1 MAMKKPKVIVT
12 RKLQD
17 QVEKRMMELFNV
29 DLSNAEYPVSRKEL
43 LSAVKEAHVL
53 VPTIGDKIDAS
64 LLSAASSNL
73 KLIANYGAGYDHI
86 DIKTALQRGIIVTN
100 TPSVLTT
107 DTADMT
113 MALILAIP
121 RKLREGHEEM
131 QSGTWKG
138 WSPSAMIGMRITGKK
153 LGILGMGRIGQ
164 AIAKRAK
171 AFDLDINY
179 HNRRRLHENIEKS
192 LSATYW
198 EDLEEMLATVDIL
211 VVSASLN
218 QSSLY
223 LLNSKYLGKMKPT
236 AYLVNISRGE
246 IIDQRAL
253 VRQLKDGRLGG
264 AGLDVY
270 DSEEVIGSD
279 FKSLKNVFLL
289 PHMGSSTLEGRIEMG
304 EKVIINI
311 KTYLDGHR
319 PPDQIVPSML

>member
-1 MAMKKPKVIVT
+1 MRKPKVIIT
-12 RKLQD
+12 RRLQD
-17 QVEKRMMELFNV
+17 RVEKRMRELFNV
-29 DLSNAEYPVSRKEL
+29 DLSDAEYPISRQEL
-43 LSAVKEAHVL
+43 LSAVKEADIL

-64 LLSAASSNL
+64 ILSAASSNL

-131 QSGTWKG
+131 QSGSWKG

-179 HNRRRLHENIEKS
+179 HNRRRLHQNIEES
-192 LSATYW
+192 LSARYW
-198 EDLEEMLATVDIL
+198 ENLEEMLSTIDIL

-218 QSSLY
+218 PSSLY
-223 LLNSKYLGKMKPT
+223 LLDAKCLGRMKQS

-246 IIDQRAL
+246 IIDQKAL
-253 VRQLKDGRLGG
+253 VRQLKEGRLGG

-270 DSEEVIGSD
+270 DSEEIIGSD
-279 FKSLKNVFLL
+279 FKRLKNVFLL

-311 KTYLDGHR
+311 KTFIDGHR

>member
-1 MAMKKPKVIVT
+1 MKKPKVIIT
-12 RKLQD
+12 RRLQD
-17 QVEKRMMELFNV
+17 RVEKRMRELFNV
-29 DLSNAEYPVSRKEL
+29 NLSDAEYPISRQEL
-43 LSAVKEAHVL
+43 LSAVKKADIL

-64 LLSAASSNL
+64 ILSAAGSNL

-131 QSGTWKG
+131 QSGSWKG

-164 AIAKRAK
+164 AIAKRAN

-179 HNRRRLHENIEKS
+179 HNRRRLHQNIEES

-198 EDLEEMLATVDIL
+198 ENLEEMLSTIDIL

-218 QSSLY
+218 PSSLY
-223 LLNSKYLGKMKPT
+223 LLDAKCLGRMKQS

-246 IIDQRAL
+246 IIDQKAL
-253 VRQLKDGRLGG
+253 VRQLKEGRLGG

-270 DSEEVIGSD
+270 DSEEIIGSD

-311 KTYLDGHR
+311 KTFIDGHR

>member
-1 MAMKKPKVIVT
+1 MKKPKVIVT

-131 QSGTWKG
+131 QSGNWKG

>member
-1 MAMKKPKVIVT
+1 MI
-12 RKLQD
+12 
-17 QVEKRMMELFNV
+17 ELFNV
-29 DLSNAEYPVSRKEL
+29 DLSNAEYPVSRNEL

-86 DIKTALQRGIIVTN
+86 DVKTALQRGIIVTN

-131 QSGTWKG
+131 QSGNWKG

-179 HNRRRLHENIEKS
+179 HNRRRLHQNIEKS

-198 EDLEEMLATVDIL
+198 EDLEEMLATIDIL

-223 LLNSKYLGKMKPT
+223 LLNSKCLEKMKPT

-253 VRQLKDGRLGG
+253 VRLLKDGRLGG

>member
-1 MAMKKPKVIVT
+1 MKKPKVIIT
-12 RKLQD
+12 RKLQGR
-17 QVEKRMMELFNV
+17 VEKRMRELFNV
-29 DLSNAEYPVSRKEL
+29 NLSNAEYPISRKEL
-43 LSAVKEAHVL
+43 LSAVKEADIL

-64 LLSAASSNL
+64 ILSAASSNL

-131 QSGTWKG
+131 QSGSWKG

-179 HNRRRLHENIEKS
+179 HNRRRLHQNIEES

-198 EDLEEMLATVDIL
+198 ENLQEMLSTIDIL

-218 QSSLY
+218 PSSLY
-223 LLNSKYLGKMKPT
+223 LLNAKCLGRMKKT

-246 IIDQRAL
+246 IIDQKAL

-270 DSEEVIGSD
+270 DSEEIIGSD

-311 KTYLDGHR
+311 KTFIDGHR

>member
-1 MAMKKPKVIVT
+1 MKKPKVIIT

-29 DLSNAEYPVSRKEL
+29 DLSNAEYPLSRKEL
-43 LSAVKEAHVL
+43 FSAVKEAHVL

-64 LLSAASSNL
+64 LLSAASSDL

-131 QSGTWKG
+131 QSGNWKG

-311 KTYLDGHR
+311 KTYLDGHH

>member
-1 MAMKKPKVIVT
+1 MKKPRVIIT
-12 RKLQD
+12 RRLQD
-17 QVEKRMMELFNV
+17 RVENRMKELFNV
-29 DLSNAEYPVSRKEL
+29 DLSSAEYPLSKKEL
-43 LSAVKEAHVL
+43 LSAVKEADIL

-64 LLSAASSNL
+64 ILSAAGSNL

-131 QSGTWKG
+131 QSGNWKG

-164 AIAKRAK
+164 AIAKRAI

-198 EDLEEMLATVDIL
+198 ENLEEMLAAVDIL

-218 QSSLY
+218 PSSLY
-223 LLNSKYLGKMKPT
+223 LLNAKCLGKMKHS
-236 AYLVNISRGE
+236 AYIVNISRGE
-246 IIDQRAL
+246 IIDQKAL
-253 VRQLKDGRLGG
+253 VKQLKNGQLGG

>member
-1 MAMKKPKVIVT
+1 MKKPKVIIT
-12 RKLQD
+12 RRLQGR
-17 QVEKRMMELFNV
+17 VEKRMRELFNV
-29 DLSNAEYPVSRKEL
+29 NLSDAEYPISRQEL
-43 LSAVKEAHVL
+43 LSSVKEADIL

-64 LLSAASSNL
+64 ILSAASSNL

-131 QSGTWKG
+131 QSGSWKG
-138 WSPSAMIGMRITGKK
+138 WSPSALIGMRITGKK

-179 HNRRRLHENIEKS
+179 HNRRRLHQNIEEG
-192 LSATYW
+192 LSAKYW
-198 EDLEEMLATVDIL
+198 EDLEKMLSTIDIL

-218 QSSLY
+218 PSSLY
-223 LLNSKYLGKMKPT
+223 LLNAKCLGKMKRT

-246 IIDQRAL
+246 IIDQKAL
-253 VRQLKDGRLGG
+253 VRQLKDGQLGG

-270 DSEEVIGSD
+270 DSEEIISSD

-311 KTYLDGHR
+311 KTFIDGHR

>member
-1 MAMKKPKVIVT
+1 MQKPKVIVT

-64 LLSAASSNL
+64 LLSAASSDL

-131 QSGTWKG
+131 QSGNWKG

>member
-1 MAMKKPKVIVT
+1 MKKPKVIIT
-12 RKLQD
+12 RRLQD
-17 QVEKRMMELFNV
+17 RVEKRMKELFNV
-29 DLSNAEYPVSRKEL
+29 DLSNAEYPISKQEL
-43 LSAVKEAHVL
+43 LSAVKDAEIL

-64 LLSAASSNL
+64 ILSAASSKL

-131 QSGTWKG
+131 QSGNWKG
-138 WSPSAMIGMRITGKK
+138 WSPSAMIGTRITGKK

-164 AIAKRAK
+164 AIAKRAI
-171 AFDLDINY
+171 AFDLNINY
-179 HNRRRLHENIEKS
+179 HNRRRLHKNIEKS

-198 EDLEEMLATVDIL
+198 ENLEEMLSAVDIL

-218 QSSLY
+218 SSSLY
-223 LLNSKYLGKMKPT
+223 LLNAKRLGKIKRS

-246 IIDQRAL
+246 IIDQKAL
-253 VRQLKDGRLGG
+253 VRQLKEGRLGG

>member
-1 MAMKKPKVIVT
+1 MKKPKVIIT
-12 RKLQD
+12 RRLQD
-17 QVEKRMMELFNV
+17 RVENRMKELFNV
-29 DLSNAEYPVSRKEL
+29 VLSSAEYPLSKKEL
-43 LSAVKEAHVL
+43 LSAVKEADIL

-64 LLSAASSNL
+64 ILSAAGSNL

-131 QSGTWKG
+131 QSGNWKG

-164 AIAKRAK
+164 AIAKRAI

-198 EDLEEMLATVDIL
+198 ENLEEMLAAVDIL

-218 QSSLY
+218 PSSLY
-223 LLNSKYLGKMKPT
+223 LLNAKCLGKMKHS
-236 AYLVNISRGE
+236 AYIVNISRGE
-246 IIDQRAL
+246 IIDQKAL
-253 VRQLKDGRLGG
+253 VKQLKNGQLGG

>member
-1 MAMKKPKVIVT
+1 MKKPKVIIT
-12 RKLQD
+12 RRLQD
-17 QVEKRMMELFNV
+17 RVEKRMKELFNV
-29 DLSNAEYPVSRKEL
+29 DLSSAEYPVSKKEL
-43 LSAVKEAHVL
+43 LSAVKEADIL

-64 LLSAASSNL
+64 ILSAAGSNL

-131 QSGTWKG
+131 QSGNWKG

-164 AIAKRAK
+164 AIAKRAI

-179 HNRRRLHENIEKS
+179 HNRRRLHQNIEKS
-192 LSATYW
+192 LSAKYW
-198 EDLEEMLATVDIL
+198 ENLEEMLAAVDIL

-218 QSSLY
+218 PSSLY
-223 LLNSKYLGKMKPT
+223 LLNAKYLGKMKQS
-236 AYLVNISRGE
+236 AYIVNISRGE
-246 IIDQRAL
+246 IIDQKAL
-253 VRQLKDGRLGG
+253 VKQLKNGLLGG

>member
-1 MAMKKPKVIVT
+1 MKKPKVIIT
-12 RKLQD
+12 RRLQD
-17 QVEKRMMELFNV
+17 RVEKRMRELFNV
-29 DLSNAEYPVSRKEL
+29 NLSDAEYPISRQEL
-43 LSAVKEAHVL
+43 LSAVKEADIL

-64 LLSAASSNL
+64 ILSAASSNL

-113 MALILAIP
+113 MALVLAIP

-131 QSGTWKG
+131 QSGSWKG

-179 HNRRRLHENIEKS
+179 HNRRRLHQNIEEG

-198 EDLEEMLATVDIL
+198 ENLEEMLSTIDIL

-218 QSSLY
+218 PSSLY
-223 LLNSKYLGKMKPT
+223 LLNAKCLGRMKPT

-246 IIDQRAL
+246 IIDQKAL
-253 VRQLKDGRLGG
+253 VRQLKDGQLGG
-264 AGLDVY
+264 VGLDVY
-270 DSEEVIGSD
+270 DSEEIIGSD

-311 KTYLDGHR
+311 KTFIDGHR

>member
-1 MAMKKPKVIVT
+1 MKKPKVIVT

-64 LLSAASSNL
+64 VLSAASSNL

-131 QSGTWKG
+131 QSGNWKG

-198 EDLEEMLATVDIL
+198 GDLEEMLATIDIL

-270 DSEEVIGSD
+270 DSEEVIGAD

>member
-1 MAMKKPKVIVT
+1 MKKPKVIIT
-12 RKLQD
+12 RRLQD
-17 QVEKRMMELFNV
+17 RVENRMKELFNV
-29 DLSNAEYPVSRKEL
+29 DLSSAEYPLSKKEL
-43 LSAVKEAHVL
+43 LSAVKAADIL

-64 LLSAASSNL
+64 ILSAAGSNL

-131 QSGTWKG
+131 QSGNWKG

-164 AIAKRAK
+164 AIAKRAI

-198 EDLEEMLATVDIL
+198 ENLEEMLAAVDIL

-218 QSSLY
+218 PSSLY
-223 LLNSKYLGKMKPT
+223 LLNAKCLGKMKNS
-236 AYLVNISRGE
+236 AYIVNISRGE
-246 IIDQRAL
+246 IIDQKAL
-253 VRQLKDGRLGG
+253 VKQLKNGQLGG

>member
-1 MAMKKPKVIVT
+1 MQKPKVIVT

-304 EKVIINI
+304 EKVIINV

>member
-1 MAMKKPKVIVT
+1 MKKPKVIIT
-12 RKLQD
+12 RRLQD
-17 QVEKRMMELFNV
+17 RVEKRMRELFNV
-29 DLSNAEYPVSRKEL
+29 DLSDAEYPISRQEL
-43 LSAVKEAHVL
+43 LSAVKEADIL

-64 LLSAASSNL
+64 ILSAASSNL

-131 QSGTWKG
+131 QSGSWKG

-179 HNRRRLHENIEKS
+179 HNRRRLHQNIEES

-198 EDLEEMLATVDIL
+198 ENLEDMLSTIDIL

-218 QSSLY
+218 PSSLY
-223 LLNSKYLGKMKPT
+223 LLDAKCLGRMKQT

-246 IIDQRAL
+246 IIDQKAL

-270 DSEEVIGSD
+270 DSEEIIGSD

-311 KTYLDGHR
+311 KTFIDGHR

>member
-1 MAMKKPKVIVT
+1 MQKPKVIVT

-43 LSAVKEAHVL
+43 LSAVKDAHVL

-131 QSGTWKG
+131 QSGNWKG

>member
-1 MAMKKPKVIVT
+1 MKKHKVIIT
-12 RKLQD
+12 RRLED
-17 QVEKRMMELFNV
+17 RVEKRMRELFNV
-29 DLSNAEYPVSRKEL
+29 NLSQAEYPISRQEL
-43 LSAVKEAHVL
+43 LSSIKEADIL

-64 LLSAASSNL
+64 ILSAASSNL

-131 QSGTWKG
+131 QSGSWKG

-179 HNRRRLHENIEKS
+179 HNRRRLHQNIEEG

-198 EDLEEMLATVDIL
+198 ENLEEMLSTIDIL

-218 QSSLY
+218 PSSLY
-223 LLNSKYLGKMKPT
+223 LLNAKCLGKMKQT

-246 IIDQRAL
+246 IIDQKAL
-253 VRQLKDGRLGG
+253 VRQLKDGQLGG

-270 DSEEVIGSD
+270 DSEEIIGSD

-311 KTYLDGHR
+311 KTFIDGHR

>member
-1 MAMKKPKVIVT
+1 MKKPKVIIT
-12 RKLQD
+12 RRLQD
-17 QVEKRMMELFNV
+17 RVENRMKELFNV
-29 DLSNAEYPVSRKEL
+29 DLSSAEYPLSKKEL
-43 LSAVKEAHVL
+43 LSAVKEADIL

-64 LLSAASSNL
+64 ILSAAGSNL

-131 QSGTWKG
+131 QSGNWKG

-164 AIAKRAK
+164 AIAKRAI

-198 EDLEEMLATVDIL
+198 ENLEEMLAAVDIL

-218 QSSLY
+218 PSSLY
-223 LLNSKYLGKMKPT
+223 LLNAKCLGKMKHS
-236 AYLVNISRGE
+236 AYIVNISRGE
-246 IIDQRAL
+246 IIDQKAL
-253 VRQLKDGRLGG
+253 VKQLKNGQLGG

-311 KTYLDGHR
+311 KTFLDGHR

>member
-1 MAMKKPKVIVT
+1 MKKPKVIIT
-12 RKLQD
+12 RRLQD
-17 QVEKRMMELFNV
+17 RVEKRMRELFNV
-29 DLSNAEYPVSRKEL
+29 DLSDAEYPISRQEL
-43 LSAVKEAHVL
+43 LSAVKQADIL

-64 LLSAASSNL
+64 ILSAASSNL

-131 QSGTWKG
+131 QSGSWKG

-179 HNRRRLHENIEKS
+179 HNRRRLHRNIEES

-198 EDLEEMLATVDIL
+198 ENLEEMLSTIDIL

-218 QSSLY
+218 PSSLY
-223 LLNSKYLGKMKPT
+223 LLDAKCLGRMKQS

-246 IIDQRAL
+246 IIDQKAL
-253 VRQLKDGRLGG
+253 VRQLKEGRLGG

-270 DSEEVIGSD
+270 DSEEIIGSD

-311 KTYLDGHR
+311 KTFIDGHR

>member
-1 MAMKKPKVIVT
+1 MQKPKVIVT

-43 LSAVKEAHVL
+43 LSAVKDAHVL

>member
-1 MAMKKPKVIVT
+1 MKKPKVIIT
-12 RKLQD
+12 RRLQD
-17 QVEKRMMELFNV
+17 RVEKRMKELFNV
-29 DLSNAEYPVSRKEL
+29 DLSSAEYPVSKKEL
-43 LSAVKEAHVL
+43 LSAVKEADIL

-64 LLSAASSNL
+64 ILSAAGSNL

-131 QSGTWKG
+131 QSGNWKG

-164 AIAKRAK
+164 AIAKRAI

-179 HNRRRLHENIEKS
+179 HNRRRLHENIEKT
-192 LSATYW
+192 LSAKYW
-198 EDLEEMLATVDIL
+198 ENLEEMLAAVDIL

-218 QSSLY
+218 PSSLY
-223 LLNSKYLGKMKPT
+223 LLNTKYLGKMKHS
-236 AYLVNISRGE
+236 AYIVNISRGE
-246 IIDQRAL
+246 IIDQKAL
-253 VRQLKDGRLGG
+253 VKQLKNGLLAG

>member
-1 MAMKKPKVIVT
+1 MQKPKVIVT

-223 LLNSKYLGKMKPT
+223 LLNSNYLGKMKPT

>member
-1 MAMKKPKVIVT
+1 MKPPKVIIT
-12 RKLQD
+12 RKLQER
-17 QVEKRMMELFNV
+17 VENRMKELFDVN
-29 DLSNAEYPVSRKEL
+29 LSDAEYPMEKKDL
-43 LSAVKEAHVL
+43 LAAVKDADIL

-64 LLSAASSNL
+64 ILSAANPNL

-86 DIKTALQRGIIVTN
+86 DVKTASQRGIIVTN

-131 QSGTWKG
+131 QSGNWKG

-171 AFDLDINY
+171 AFDLNINY
-179 HNRRRLHENIEKS
+179 HNRRRLHKDIEKA
-192 LSATYW
+192 LAATYW
-198 EDLEEMLATVDIL
+198 ESLEEMLSEIDIL

-218 QSSLY
+218 SSSFY
-223 LLNSKYLGKMKPT
+223 LLSAKCLGKMKPT

-246 IIDQRAL
+246 IIDQKAL
-253 VRQLKDGRLGG
+253 VRQIKEGRLGG

-270 DSEEVIGSD
+270 DSEEVIGAD
-279 FKSLKNVFLL
+279 FKNLKNVFLL

-304 EKVIINI
+304 EKVIVNI
-311 KTYLDGHR
+311 KTFIDGHS

>member
-1 MAMKKPKVIVT
+1 MK
-12 RKLQD
+12 
-17 QVEKRMMELFNV
+17 ELFNV
-29 DLSNAEYPVSRKEL
+29 DLSSAEYPVSKKEL
-43 LSAVKEAHVL
+43 LSAVKDAEIL

-64 LLSAASSNL
+64 ILSAASSKL

-131 QSGTWKG
+131 QSGNWKG

-164 AIAKRAK
+164 AIAKRAI

-192 LSATYW
+192 LSAKYW
-198 EDLEEMLATVDIL
+198 ENLEEMLAAVDIL

-218 QSSLY
+218 PSSLY
-223 LLNSKYLGKMKPT
+223 LLNAKCLGKMKHS
-236 AYLVNISRGE
+236 AYIVNISRGE
-246 IIDQRAL
+246 IIDQKAL
-253 VRQLKDGRLGG
+253 VKQLKNGLLGG

>member
-1 MAMKKPKVIVT
+1 M
-12 RKLQD
+12 R
-17 QVEKRMMELFNV
+17 ELFNV
-29 DLSNAEYPVSRKEL
+29 DLSDAEYPISRQEL
-43 LSAVKEAHVL
+43 LSAVKEADIL

-64 LLSAASSNL
+64 ILSAASSNL

-131 QSGTWKG
+131 QSGSWKG

-179 HNRRRLHENIEKS
+179 HNRRRLHQNIEES
-192 LSATYW
+192 LSATFW
-198 EDLEEMLATVDIL
+198 ENLEEMLSTIDIL

-218 QSSLY
+218 PSSLY
-223 LLNSKYLGKMKPT
+223 LLDAKCLGRMKQS

-246 IIDQRAL
+246 IIDQKAL
-253 VRQLKDGRLGG
+253 VRQLKEGRLGG

-270 DSEEVIGSD
+270 DSEEIIGSD

-311 KTYLDGHR
+311 KTFIDGHR

>member
-1 MAMKKPKVIVT
+1 
-12 RKLQD
+12 
-17 QVEKRMMELFNV
+17 MMELFNV

-131 QSGTWKG
+131 QSGNWKG

-218 QSSLY
+218 QSSFY
-223 LLNSKYLGKMKPT
+223 LLNSKYLGIMKPT

>member
-1 MAMKKPKVIVT
+1 MKKPKVIVT
-12 RKLQD
+12 RKLQA

-131 QSGTWKG
+131 QSGNWKG

>member
-1 MAMKKPKVIVT
+1 MKKPKVIIT
-12 RKLQD
+12 RRLQD
-17 QVEKRMMELFNV
+17 RVEKRMKELFNV
-29 DLSNAEYPVSRKEL
+29 DLSSAEYPISKQEL
-43 LSAVKEAHVL
+43 LSAVKDAEIL

-64 LLSAASSNL
+64 ILSAASSKL

-86 DIKTALQRGIIVTN
+86 DIKTASQRGIIVTN

-131 QSGTWKG
+131 QSGNWKG

-164 AIAKRAK
+164 AIAKRAR
-171 AFDLDINY
+171 AFDLNINY
-179 HNRRRLHENIEKS
+179 HNRRRLHKNIEKS

-198 EDLEEMLATVDIL
+198 ENLEEMLSTIDIL

-218 QSSLY
+218 SSSLY
-223 LLNSKYLGKMKPT
+223 LLNAKYLGKMKHS

-246 IIDQRAL
+246 IIDQKAL

-319 PPDQIVPSML
+319 PPDQIVPSRL

>member
-1 MAMKKPKVIVT
+1 MQKPKVIVT

-131 QSGTWKG
+131 QSGNWKG

-246 IIDQRAL
+246 ILDQRAL

>member
-1 MAMKKPKVIVT
+1 
-12 RKLQD
+12 
-17 QVEKRMMELFNV
+17 MMELFNV

-64 LLSAASSNL
+64 VLSAASSNL

-131 QSGTWKG
+131 QSGNWKG

-171 AFDLDINY
+171 AFDLNINY

-319 PPDQIVPSML
+319 PPDQVVPSML

>member
-1 MAMKKPKVIVT
+1 MKKPKVIIT
-12 RKLQD
+12 RRLQD
-17 QVEKRMMELFNV
+17 RVEKRMRELFNV
-29 DLSNAEYPVSRKEL
+29 DLSDAEYPISRQEL
-43 LSAVKEAHVL
+43 LSAVKEADIL

-64 LLSAASSNL
+64 ILSAASSNL

-131 QSGTWKG
+131 QSGSWKG

-179 HNRRRLHENIEKS
+179 HNRRRLHQNIEES

-198 EDLEEMLATVDIL
+198 ENLEEMLSTIDIL

-218 QSSLY
+218 PSSLY
-223 LLNSKYLGKMKPT
+223 LLDAKCLGRMKQT

-246 IIDQRAL
+246 IIDQKAL

-270 DSEEVIGSD
+270 DSEEIIGSD

-311 KTYLDGHR
+311 KTFIDGHR

>member
-1 MAMKKPKVIVT
+1 MKKPKVIIT
-12 RKLQD
+12 RRLQD
-17 QVEKRMMELFNV
+17 RVEKRMRELFNV
-29 DLSNAEYPVSRKEL
+29 NLSDAEYPVSRKDL
-43 LSAVKEAHVL
+43 LSAVKEADIL

-64 LLSAASSNL
+64 ILSAASPNL

-131 QSGTWKG
+131 QSGSWKG

-179 HNRRRLHENIEKS
+179 HNRRRLHQNIEES

-198 EDLEEMLATVDIL
+198 ENLEEMLSTIDIL

-218 QSSLY
+218 PSSLY
-223 LLNSKYLGKMKPT
+223 LLDAKCLGRMKQS

-246 IIDQRAL
+246 IIDQKAL
-253 VRQLKDGRLGG
+253 VRQLKEGRLGG

-270 DSEEVIGSD
+270 DSEEIIGSD
-279 FKSLKNVFLL
+279 FKRLKNVFLL

-311 KTYLDGHR
+311 KTFIDGHR

>member
-1 MAMKKPKVIVT
+1 MKKPKVIIT
-12 RKLQD
+12 RRLQD
-17 QVEKRMMELFNV
+17 RVEKRMRELFNV
-29 DLSNAEYPVSRKEL
+29 DLSDAEYPISRQEL
-43 LSAVKEAHVL
+43 LSAVKEADIL

-64 LLSAASSNL
+64 VLSAASSNL

-131 QSGTWKG
+131 QSGNWKG

-171 AFDLDINY
+171 AFDLNINY
-179 HNRRRLHENIEKS
+179 HNRRRLHQNIEES

-198 EDLEEMLATVDIL
+198 ENLEEMLSTIDIL

-218 QSSLY
+218 PSSLY
-223 LLNSKYLGKMKPT
+223 LLDSKCLGRMKET

-246 IIDQRAL
+246 IIDQKAL

-270 DSEEVIGSD
+270 DSEEIIGSD

-311 KTYLDGHR
+311 KTFIDGHR

>member
-1 MAMKKPKVIVT
+1 MQKPKVIVT

-253 VRQLKDGRLGG
+253 VRQLKEGRLGG